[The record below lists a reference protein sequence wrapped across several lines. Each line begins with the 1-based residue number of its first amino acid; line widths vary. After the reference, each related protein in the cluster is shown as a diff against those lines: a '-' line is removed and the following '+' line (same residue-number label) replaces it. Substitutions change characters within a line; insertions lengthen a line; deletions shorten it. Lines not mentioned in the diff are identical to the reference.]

1 MENNSSAKKFE
12 PIFILQIVML
22 LAAFAISAVGFVL
35 IFSGN
40 ILRTVIYALQCLGC
54 IMIFVF
60 GVLRFKASGT
70 KVMRIVLYGYA
81 VLEAVRAAI
90 LNTTGVGPV
99 PAAIAR
105 FVLALLAC
113 SCILTAE
120 RIDKKDGWK
129 AAICIV
135 ALEIILYIVFLAG
148 FPGVMLGR
156 LNRFMPLVGVLMAGS
171 ILLNLKQHQITE

>member
-1 MENNSSAKKFE
+1 MENNSNARKFE
-12 PIFILQIVML
+12 LIFVLQIDML
-22 LAAFAISAVGFVL
+22 LAAFAISAVGFAL

-60 GVLRFKASGT
+60 GVLRFKASGA
-70 KVMRIVLYGYA
+70 KVMRIVLYAYA

-105 FVLALLAC
+105 LVLALLAC

-129 AAICIV
+129 AAIGIV

>member
-1 MENNSSAKKFE
+1 MENNSTTRKFE

-22 LAAFAISAVGFVL
+22 AIAFGISAVGFVL

-60 GVLRFKASGT
+60 GVLRFKASGA
-70 KVMRIVLYGYA
+70 KVMKIILYA
-81 VLEAVRAAI
+81 FAILEAVRGAI
-90 LNTTGVGPV
+90 LNTTGVGPI

-113 SCILTAE
+113 SCVLTAE
-120 RIDKKDGWK
+120 RMDKKSGWK
-129 AAICIV
+129 AAIGIV
-135 ALEIILYIVFLAG
+135 ALEVILYIVFLAG

-156 LNRFMPLVGVLMAGS
+156 LNRFLPLVGILMAGS
-171 ILLNLKQHQITE
+171 ILLNLKQHEITE

>member
-1 MENNSSAKKFE
+1 MENNSNERKFG
-12 PIFILQIVML
+12 PLFIAQIVML
-22 LAAFAISAVGFVL
+22 IAAFAISAVGFVL

-40 ILRTVIYALQCLGC
+40 ILRTVIYAFQCLGC

-60 GVLRFKASGT
+60 GVLRIKASGA
-70 KVMRIVLYGYA
+70 KVMKIILYGYA
-81 VLEAVRAAI
+81 LLEAVRCAI

-120 RIDKKDGWK
+120 RIDEKEGWK
-129 AAICIV
+129 AALMIL
-135 ALEIILYIVFLAG
+135 ALEIFLYIVFLAG
-148 FPGVMLGR
+148 FPGVLLGR
-156 LNRFMPLVGVLMAGS
+156 LNRFMPIVGVLMAGS